1 MKMNMALVVVVAV
14 MTSSM
19 ERFHVELKQ
28 TLKFCSSL
36 QTNPEVA
43 NVVLVQCGLSMS
55 TSMVLYDTVLP
66 IQSKLL

>member
-1 MKMNMALVVVVAV
+1 MALVVVVAV

-28 TLKFCSSL
+28 TLKFWSSL

-43 NVVLVQCGLSMS
+43 NVVLVQCGLSTT